1 MFLGHSDKEIVS
13 VQDRN
18 GQGDNSRAETY
29 SVCYV
34 DTGVSSGLGLYF
46 IIPGKILNIYS
57 GPLTFAPC
65 LWSDFDVSWCD
76 FDKADALTIFMTDT
90 AVITSHNNSLSS
102 HNKALQ
108 SVIQILWVVKN
119 PIHLCRHP
127 LLFNVS
133 DPRVWV
139 VSVYY

>member
-46 IIPGKILNIYS
+46 IIPG
-57 GPLTFAPC
+57 
-65 LWSDFDVSWCD
+65 
-76 FDKADALTIFMTDT
+76 
-90 AVITSHNNSLSS
+90 
-102 HNKALQ
+102 
-108 SVIQILWVVKN
+108 
-119 PIHLCRHP
+119 
-127 LLFNVS
+127 
-133 DPRVWV
+133 
-139 VSVYY
+139 